1 VHTSFT
7 NSSHTVPPPKIFIRR
22 SSSYY
27 THYAAWVSS
36 RSWWLSGSKQEQEH
50 VLMCHAMLR
59 GCGFKPCNPP
69 CEFSA
74 SPVPD
79 VKQAHFTGMAQ
90 RQRAWLITTRSL
102 DRNGLSVSF
111 THRIGASRHWSTLSH
126 RCIKALEH
134 LIASVHQ
141 GTGAPYHRL
150 SLTEERRA
158 HNPEVTGSTPVGGI
172 LRIHVLYRSA
182 QPPHEEGR
190 QAGRKTEHS

>member
-1 VHTSFT
+1 MGFKQVVVAQWFQARTRTCS
-7 NSSHTVPPPKIFIRR
+7 NVPCHVERVRVQTLQTPLRIFSIP
-22 SSSYY
+22 
-27 THYAAWVSS
+27 SS
-36 RSWWLSGSKQEQEH
+36 RCQSSTFHRHGAEAAR
-50 VLMCHAMLR
+50 V
-59 GCGFKPCNPP
+59 
-69 CEFSA
+69 
-74 SPVPD
+74 
-79 VKQAHFTGMAQ
+79 AHNHEV
-90 RQRAWLITTRSL
+90 TRSK
-102 DRNGLSVSF
+102 RVVGIF
-111 THRIGASRHWSTLSH
+111 HTSH
-126 RCIKALEH
+126 RCIKALDH